1 MTRKLDRNLALAH
14 RRQVKIDEE
23 FRQARQPV
31 VAGDLLQ
38 IVRNRAAQ
46 ERRDRQ
52 IGLDRG
58 EQRLHAGD
66 LADRTPIA
74 AGIAERVE
82 HNGSEGAFLVAQ
94 RDRQR
99 VVVARGPLDGTRPDQ
114 IVLKERLADA
124 IRASIH
130 SQDLEVQLVRRELLS
145 EIPWVNRVL
154 LGVQVVT
161 QFKKII
167 DQAAAEVTV
176 MRLLLFSLTAGVLA
190 FLAVS
195 MVSTSLLLM
204 FFFGILATS
213 LPTLHILAKRRKR
226 LNKFLSLL
234 PDALDLMSRGLS
246 AGHAFTE
253 ALQMV
258 ATEMPEPIASEFR
271 KTYEEQNLGLSLK
284 LALENLVE
292 RVPLLDLRMCV
303 TAVLIQRETG
313 GNLSELLEKVAHTIR
328 ERFRIMED
336 LKTLTLS
343 SRWSAWLL
351 CGLPIFLAV
360 YVTLMNPGYMDVMWR
375 DPRGHWLL
383 ALAAIMQVLG
393 MLMVQ
398 KIMKIRI

>member
-1 MTRKLDRNLALAH
+1 M
-14 RRQVKIDEE
+14 
-23 FRQARQPV
+23 
-31 VAGDLLQ
+31 LQ
-38 IVRNRAAQ
+38 LIMFF
-46 ERRDRQ
+46 
-52 IGLDRG
+52 
-58 EQRLHAGD
+58 
-66 LADRTPIA
+66 
-74 AGIAERVE
+74 
-82 HNGSEGAFLVAQ
+82 AFLAGLFMVYAIYLITS
-94 RDRQR
+94 RQTEAKR
-99 VVVARGPLDGTRPDQ
+99 A
-114 IVLKERLADA
+114 ILKERLADA

-154 LGVQVVT
+154 LGVQLVT

-167 DQAAAEVTV
+167 DQAASEVTV

-195 MVSTSLLLM
+195 MVSTSLLLA
-204 FFFGILATS
+204 FFFGILATA

-258 ATEMPEPIASEFR
+258 STEMPEPIASEFR

-336 LKTLTLS
+336 LKTMTLS

-383 ALAAIMQVLG
+383 ALAGIMQVLG